1 MTTDAFHP
9 DHLRPGNMVGPWR
22 ILESLGSGAMGH
34 VFKVELDG
42 EVFALKMAV
51 RPAAG
56 EVPPGDE
63 DIDRRMGHEGSFL
76 LAYGSAPGVLRAVE
90 VSRWPN
96 PRGYRYIVTDL
107 VDGETFH
114 EWRWRTLP
122 SAAKLLDVFTDLV
135 RTLAALHGR
144 GVHHRDLKASNVLV
158 RREDERTVLIDFG
171 SVHLPGAVTLTQGLP
186 PGTPYA
192 LPPEA
197 IAFVSGETWKTG
209 ARFNGGAP
217 GDLYAAGVLLY
228 EALTDCHPFDPVLPV
243 PELMAAIQTR
253 LPPAPHELNPGVPRA
268 LSNIAMHLLA
278 KTPDTRFPSA
288 EALLQALWDARKEA
302 KTHAWRVPLPLPP
315 EGTTRTRRRHEA
327 RPAEFEEPTEEE
339 APPAASRQQPEAASP
354 RRWWAP
360 ELFFKARVVL
370 MLLWAF
376 TPRPVR
382 WLALGLGLLL
392 ASGLA
397 WTTLAPSLQKGSDP
411 VSSPLRTGY
420 ARLAA
425 MLCAAT
431 AVGCPGAQVKPP
443 QSEDCPEEAR
453 RAMFEVLKLTEGSD
467 IQAIIDVGQPG
478 REGEDGTYRDGP
490 IVGQVQEFYG
500 AEDPGLPRGT
510 LLYGRLW
517 TGPGILWRGEAG
529 VVARY
534 TEARFPDGRTFP
546 VCLTLGLP
554 HEAGLFV
561 LPGSKPG
568 AVKLPRA
575 FRIAPVYRWP

>member
-1 MTTDAFHP
+1 MTADAFHP

-56 EVPPGDE
+56 EIPPGDE

-76 LAYGSAPGVLRAVE
+76 LAYDNAPGVLRAVE

-96 PRGYRYIVTDL
+96 PRGYRYIVTDM

-135 RTLAALHGR
+135 RTLAALHRR

-158 RREDERTVLIDFG
+158 RREDERPVLIDFG
-171 SVHLPGAVTLTQGLP
+171 SVHLPGATTLTQGLP

-197 IAFVSGETWKTG
+197 IAFVNGETWKTG
-209 ARFNGGAP
+209 ARFNGGVP

-278 KTPDTRFPSA
+278 KTPDMRFPSA

-302 KTHAWRVPLPLPP
+302 KTQAWRAPLPIPP
-315 EGTTRTRRRHEA
+315 EGSIRTRRRHEA
-327 RPAEFEEPTEEE
+327 SPSEIEETAEEE
-339 APPAASRQQPEAASP
+339 VPPAPSQQPEEALP
-354 RRWWAP
+354 RGWLAP
-360 ELFFKARVVL
+360 GFFFKAKVVL

-376 TPRPVR
+376 TPRTVR

-392 ASGLA
+392 ASWLA

-431 AVGCPGAQVKPP
+431 SVGCPGAQVKPP
-443 QSEDCPEEAR
+443 QSENCPEEAR
-453 RAMFEVLKLTEGSD
+453 RAMFEVLKLTEESD
-467 IQAIIDVGQPG
+467 LKAVIDVGQPG
-478 REGEDGTYRDGP
+478 DQSELGTYHDGP
-490 IVGQVQEFYG
+490 IVGQVVGYDW
-500 AEDPGLPRGT
+500 ADPRLPGGT

-517 TGPGILWRGEAG
+517 TGPGIFWRGEEA
-529 VVARY
+529 VVGRY
-534 TEARFPDGRTFP
+534 TEAKLPDGRTFP
-546 VCLTLGLP
+546 VCINLGSP
-554 HEAGLFV
+554 IEAGV
-561 LPGSKPG
+561 PKLPDSKPG
-568 AVKLPRA
+568 AAMLPREL
-575 FRIAPVYRWP
+575 PVSVVYRWP